1 MKLRYYGN
9 KLTCCALIYLAV
21 LLDLMKGDC
30 IDDGFNQ
37 ATVTGGNHD
46 VGGADPQGHML
57 LPPDVLRRAERA
69 KKDQVR

>member
-37 ATVTGGNHD
+37 STVTRGDHD
-46 VGGADPQGHML
+46 VGGSYPQWNVL
-57 LPPDVLRRAERA
+57 LPPNILEL
-69 KKDQVR
+69 